1 MKNDALSMALLFDYY
16 GELLTQKQRS
26 YFDLYYNQDFSLAE
40 IAEEEGI
47 SRQGV
52 HDTLVRT
59 EALLRNFEEKIG
71 FVAKSMERLAAVE
84 EICAAAQEVKAL
96 PGGECAANAILAA
109 CRKLKE

>member
-1 MKNDALSMALLFDYY
+1 MKNDAFSMTLLFDYY
-16 GELLTQKQRS
+16 GELLTDKQKT

-59 EALLRNFEEKIG
+59 EAALRNFEEKTG
-71 FVAKSMERLAAVE
+71 MVARALERKAALS
-84 EICAAAQEVKAL
+84 IIRDAAGKVAAHDETLSRVILDAL
-96 PGGECAANAILAA
+96 DTM
-109 CRKLKE
+109 KE

>member
-1 MKNDALSMALLFDYY
+1 MKNDAFSMALLFDYY
-16 GELLTQKQRS
+16 GELLTEKQRS

-59 EALLRNFEEKIG
+59 EGLLRNFEEKIG
-71 FVAKSMERLAAVE
+71 FVERSMERAALVE
-84 EICAAAQEVKAL
+84 EIRRAAEDVKAL
-96 PGGECAANAILAA
+96 PGGEQAANAILAA
-109 CRKLKE
+109 CDRIKE